1 MKLRILISNDIS
13 NSYDGLNLPEI
24 SIEPSRTF
32 SQMNSY
38 VFGLSIVTVQYN
50 KKSAFNLEL
59 NGKIYYCYEY
69 DEVNDIDF
77 NLVIYICLLLVVV
90 PQAIDSNSLFQVTLM
105 FNFRM
110 SSNMALLLTLTS
122 TSDIHLNL
130 SLTYPLTLISSL

>member
-1 MKLRILISNDIS
+1 
-13 NSYDGLNLPEI
+13 
-24 SIEPSRTF
+24 
-32 SQMNSY
+32 MNSY

-69 DEVNDIDF
+69 DEVNEIDF

-90 PQAIDSNSLFQVTLM
+90 PQAIDSNSLIQVTLM
-105 FNFRM
+105 FNIKM

-122 TSDIHLNL
+122 TSDIYLNL